1 MGSGDE
7 LARNEIWR
15 KDQCTIG
22 ISIFEI
28 KMYIRLSSG
37 PGGFCKGH
45 WKSGG
50 KINRSPLENGN
61 PVWYN
66 ARTQICRK
74 RDLKTARTVGKNWD
88 D

>member
-28 KMYIRLSSG
+28 KMYIRLSCRQALVDFVKVTDNQVAKLTVRRSKMETLYDTTHG
-37 PGGFCKGH
+37 HKSAAKG
-45 WKSGG
+45 
-50 KINRSPLENGN
+50 I
-61 PVWYN
+61 
-66 ARTQICRK
+66 
-74 RDLKTARTVGKNWD
+74 
-88 D
+88 